1 MNDSNKSNEDK
12 KPDAQDVIE
21 FRKMIEEVMG
31 WLRYNVLPNLE
42 IRQYN
47 NAGQRLSLMSKRDI
61 LMNANIM

>member
-42 IRQYN
+42 IR
-47 NAGQRLSLMSKRDI
+47 
-61 LMNANIM
+61 